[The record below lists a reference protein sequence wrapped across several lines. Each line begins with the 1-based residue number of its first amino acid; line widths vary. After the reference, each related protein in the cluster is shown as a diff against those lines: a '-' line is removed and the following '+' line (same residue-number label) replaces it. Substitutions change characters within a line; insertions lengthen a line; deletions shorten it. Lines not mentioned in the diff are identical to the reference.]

1 MYQGFPVGI
10 HLGGMIM
17 KKKNRIIALFLAS
30 ILLLTTGCGKSKEP
44 PAESPVPAETVTA
57 EQTAAP
63 VSPEASLNSLRQTMV
78 GTPQLFAVAYF
89 GYHETQD
96 SLLPV
101 DPFAVM
107 QENAYWL
114 CREIPFLLEIPEDR
128 IIGKGGDLFCIVPL
142 DEEATVAVSKGY
154 WDDENQ
160 QHIYDDMLYS
170 SATGDPIL
178 LFCNHAGWE
187 PDTQVYI
194 SGSSGE
200 VFWYPREDD
209 NRCVSPL
216 QNDDGEDMFHDF
228 SPYREMLM
236 AKHSGMKNSG
246 WAMPTKESLTGT
258 TWSWS
263 GFLKDG
269 RDVSYEVTFDADTLS
284 VRWNDGI
291 DETGHEYLHA
301 VWELSYD
308 EEFAILEIDFRE
320 MAGVLRYN
328 LLYHEAFEELYVA
341 IDAVQEEM
349 PIGWEPLYRYL
360 MRTVAPE
367 PTELIGSWEL
377 AWTEVE
383 GDRSDE
389 EQGTRWIEIYTA
401 ASGDLL
407 MSYGSE
413 AVPGNDFYNEILM
426 IDLREMY
433 DRCGNREWVADVDYV
448 GPWDTTYTV
457 TLTADDILI
466 KQNYFLLDGAPS
478 VSYEYFRRVMGN
490 TEYPYD
496 DALPEGWQVPELSQL
511 MDTFWLSWS
520 GYALE
525 LADDSVPGDNGGWAT
540 VYDVDE
546 IGAYTES
553 YSGSWSYEDGMLHLS
568 LVPANGNG
576 VFVDD
581 SFPVLIL
588 DGELRIGRTANGTG
602 LPHFYSDM
610 LMDTL
615 EQPKG

>member
-1 MYQGFPVGI
+1 MNQGFPVCI

-17 KKKNRIIALFLAS
+17 KKKNRIIALLFAG
-30 ILLLTTGCGKSKEP
+30 ILLLTTGCGKSKDSLT
-44 PAESPVPAETVTA
+44 ESTVPAEAVTV

-63 VSPEASLNSLRQTMV
+63 VSPESSLTSLRQAMV
-78 GTPQLFAVAYF
+78 GTQQLFAVAYF
-89 GYHETQD
+89 GCHETQD
-96 SLLPV
+96 SQLPV

-114 CREIPFLLEIPEDR
+114 CREMPFLLEIPEDR
-128 IIGKGGDLFCIVPL
+128 IIGEGGDLFCIVPL

-170 SATGDPIL
+170 SAAGEPIL
-178 LFCNHAGWE
+178 LFCNNAGWE
-187 PDTQVYI
+187 PDTEVYI
-194 SGSSGE
+194 SGPSGE

-209 NRCVSPL
+209 NRCVSS
-216 QNDDGEDMFHDF
+216 QRNEDGEELFHDF
-228 SPYREMLM
+228 SPYRELIM
-236 AKHSGMKNSG
+236 AKHSGMKDSG

-269 RDVSYEVTFDADTLS
+269 RDVSYEVTFDEDTLS

-301 VWELSYD
+301 AWELSYD
-308 EEFAILEIDFRE
+308 EGFAILEIDFRE

-360 MRTVAPE
+360 MRTAAPE

-413 AVPGNDFYNEILM
+413 AFPNNDFYNELLM
-426 IDLREMY
+426 LDMREMH
-433 DRCGNREWVADVDYV
+433 DLCGNDEWVADVDYV

-478 VSYEYFRRVMGN
+478 VSYEYFRRVTGN
-490 TEYPYD
+490 TESSYD
-496 DALPEGWQVPELSQL
+496 YAQSEGWQVPELSEL
-511 MDTFWLSWS
+511 IDTFWLSWS

-525 LADDSVPGDNGGWAT
+525 LADDSVPGDNGGWAKF
-540 VYDVDE
+540 YDVDE

-553 YSGSWSYEDGMLHLS
+553 YSGYWQYEYGLLHLS

-581 SFPVLIL
+581 SFPVLML
-588 DGELRIGRTANGTG
+588 DGELRIGRTSDGTG
-602 LPHFYSDM
+602 LPHFSSDM

-615 EQPKG
+615 QQPKG

>member
-1 MYQGFPVGI
+1 
-10 HLGGMIM
+10 M
-17 KKKNRIIALFLAS
+17 KKKNRIIALLLAG
-30 ILLLTTGCGKSKEP
+30 ILLLTTGCGKSKDSS
-44 PAESPVPAETVTA
+44 AESPVPAEAVTV
-57 EQTAAP
+57 EQTADP
-63 VSPEASLNSLRQTMV
+63 VSPEASLTSLRQAMV

-89 GYHETQD
+89 GFHATQD
-96 SLLPV
+96 GALPV
-101 DPFAVM
+101 EPFVVM
-107 QENAYWL
+107 QENAPTL
-114 CREIPFLLEIPEDR
+114 CEDLPFLLEIPEDR
-128 IIGKGGDLFCIVPL
+128 IIGEGGDLFCIVPL
-142 DEEATVAVSKGY
+142 DENATVAVSKGY
-154 WDDENQ
+154 WDEENQ
-160 QHIYDDMLYS
+160 HYIYDDILYS
-170 SATGDPIL
+170 SNTGEPIL
-178 LFCNHAGWE
+178 LWCNTEWE

-194 SGSSGE
+194 SGPSGE
-200 VFWYPREDD
+200 TIWYPQTDD
-209 NRCVSPL
+209 NRCVSA
-216 QNDDGEDMFHDF
+216 QRNEDGEELFHDF
-228 SPYREMLM
+228 SPYRELLM
-236 AKHSGMKNSG
+236 ARHSGMKDSG

-269 RDVSYEVTFDADTLS
+269 RDVSYEVTFDVDTLS

-291 DETGHEYLHA
+291 DEAGHEYLHA
-301 VWELSYD
+301 AWELSYD
-308 EEFAILEIDFRE
+308 EEFAILAIDFRE

-389 EQGTRWIEIYTA
+389 EQGTRWIEIFSA

-407 MSYGSE
+407 MTYGSE
-413 AVPGNDFYNEILM
+413 AFPQNNFYDELLTIDMRQMHTLCGND
-426 IDLREMY
+426 
-433 DRCGNREWVADVDYV
+433 EWVADVDYV

-466 KQNYFLLDGAPS
+466 KQNYFLLDGAPT
-478 VSYEYFRRVMGN
+478 VSYEYYYRVMGN
-490 TEYPYD
+490 TESPYD
-496 DALPEGWQVPELSQL
+496 YALSEGWQVPELSQL
-511 MDTFWLSWS
+511 TDTFWLSWS

-525 LADDSVPGDNGGWAT
+525 LEDDSVPGDNGGWAKI
-540 VYDVDE
+540 YDVDE

-553 YSGSWSYEDGMLHLS
+553 YSGSWSYEDGALYLS
-568 LVPANGNG
+568 LVSVGNG
-576 VFVDD
+576 YLVDD
-581 SFPVLIL
+581 SFPVLML
-588 DGELRIGRTANGTG
+588 DGALRIGRTAKGTG
-602 LPHFYSDM
+602 LPHFYADT